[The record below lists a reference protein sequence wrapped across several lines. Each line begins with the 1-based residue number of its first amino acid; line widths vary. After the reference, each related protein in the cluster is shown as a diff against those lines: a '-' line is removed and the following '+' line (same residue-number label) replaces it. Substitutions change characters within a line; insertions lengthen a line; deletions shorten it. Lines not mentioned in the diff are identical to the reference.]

1 MSRSDAVSESNGAKP
16 RVALLGLGVMGT
28 GMAHSLLRAGFPL
41 TVYNRNPAKA
51 ASLVTGTDARTAAT
65 PGEAASDADIIVS
78 MVADDAASRAVW
90 LGTEGALAGAK
101 AGAVLIESSTVTAAW
116 IRELADAV
124 HARPLAGGAG
134 LELLDAPVT
143 GTRPHA
149 EAGELL
155 FLVGGSAA
163 ALERAR
169 PALTAMSRAI
179 VHVGPTGSGALLKL
193 VNNFVC
199 GVQAVALAEALT
211 LVERSG
217 LDRDKALDLLT
228 NGAAGSPLV
237 KTLSARMTSGEFT
250 PPNFTLQ
257 LMTKDMV
264 YAQREAA
271 RSAVTLDTAA
281 CAQRLF
287 ERAIADG
294 HAEEDF
300 SSVVESV
307 RQR

>member
-1 MSRSDAVSESNGAKP
+1 MKP

-41 TVYNRNPAKA
+41 TVYNRNAAKA
-51 ASLVTGTDARTAAT
+51 AAIAAGTDARAAAT
-65 PGEAASDADIIVS
+65 PREAAAGADIVVS

-90 LGTEGALAGAK
+90 LGTDGALAGVK
-101 AGAVLIESSTVTAAW
+101 ADAVLIESSTVTAAW

-124 HARPLAGGAG
+124 RTAHAASGAG
-134 LELLDAPVT
+134 VELLDAPVT

-155 FLVGGSAA
+155 FLVGGAA
-163 ALERAR
+163 SALERAR
-169 PALTAMSRAI
+169 PALAAMSRATI
-179 VHVGPTGSGALLKL
+179 HVGPTGSGALLKL

-264 YAQREAA
+264 YAQQEAA
-271 RSAVTLDTAA
+271 RAGVGVALETAA
-281 CAQRLF
+281 CAQRVF

-294 HAEEDF
+294 HAEDDF
-300 SSVVESV
+300 ASVIESV
-307 RQR
+307 RRR

>member
-1 MSRSDAVSESNGAKP
+1 MTESNVTRP
-16 RVALLGLGVMGT
+16 SVALLGLGVMGI

-41 TVYNRNPAKA
+41 TVYNRNAAKA
-51 ASLVTGTDARTAAT
+51 ASLAGSDAGARAAVTPR
-65 PGEAASDADIIVS
+65 EAASGADIVVS
-78 MVADDAASRAVW
+78 MVADDAASRAVR
-90 LGTEGALAGAK
+90 LGADGALAGAK
-101 AGAVLIESSTVTAAW
+101 ADAVLVESSTVTAAW

-124 HARPLAGGAG
+124 SERRATSGGG

-155 FLVGGSAA
+155 FLVGGSAS

-169 PALTAMSRAI
+169 PALNAMGRA
-179 VHVGPTGSGALLKL
+179 VMHVGATGSGALLKL

-211 LVERSG
+211 LTERAG
-217 LDRDKALDLLT
+217 LDRDKTLDLLT
-228 NGAAGSPLV
+228 NGAPGSPMV
-237 KTLSARMTSGEFT
+237 KTLAARMSAAQFT

-264 YAQREAA
+264 YAQQEAA
-271 RSAVTLDTAA
+271 RSGVTLDTAA
-281 CAQRLF
+281 CAQRAF
-287 ERAIADG
+287 EQAIADG

-300 SSVVESV
+300 ASVIESV
-307 RQR
+307 RARP

>member
-1 MSRSDAVSESNGAKP
+1 MSK

-28 GMAHSLLRAGFPL
+28 GMAHSLLRAGFPV
-41 TVYNRNPAKA
+41 TVYNRNAAKA
-51 ASLVTGTDARTAAT
+51 TALANEHASAGARAAT
-65 PGEAASDADIIVS
+65 TPREAASDADFVVS

-90 LGTEGALAGAK
+90 LGENGALAGAK
-101 AGAVLIESSTVTAAW
+101 SDAVLIESSTVTAAW
-116 IRELADAV
+116 IRELAAAV
-124 HARPLAGGAG
+124 AARASAG

-155 FLVGGSAA
+155 FLVGGSVS

-169 PALTAMSRAI
+169 PVLDAMSRAI
-179 VHVGPTGSGALLKL
+179 VYVGPTGSGALMKL

-217 LDRDKALDLLT
+217 LDRTTALEVLT
-228 NGAAGSPLV
+228 TGAPGSPLV
-237 KTLSARMTSGEFT
+237 KTLSARMTNGEFT
-250 PPNFTLQ
+250 PPNFALQ

-264 YAQREAA
+264 YAQQEAA
-271 RSAVTLDTAA
+271 RSGVTLDTAA
-281 CAQRLF
+281 CAQRAF

-294 HAEEDF
+294 HADEDF
-300 SSVVESV
+300 ASVVQSV
-307 RQR
+307 RKR